1 MDQLLN
7 KSLKVRIYHFLT
19 KRVVYHSLFWL
30 ALLILLM
37 MIEGIQQGFLFTLGN
52 EVINVLF
59 FCIIVY
65 FNLYYL
71 IPNYLT
77 KKKFLT
83 YCVLLILST
92 IILTPLKVIVFYFR
106 FEGLPNAQADLIRD
120 QNWYFLITFF
130 IAGSSTI
137 FKIVNDLA
145 RQLR

>member
-120 QNWYFLITFF
+120 KNWYFLITFF
-130 IAGSSTI
+130 IA
-137 FKIVNDLA
+137 
-145 RQLR
+145 